1 MFGFSIHD
9 VVLVGVAVALS
20 QVPSVTAWFAK
31 QIASVKRK
39 LAVAEAAI
47 KADEAAV
54 KKVI

>member
-54 KKVI
+54 RKVI